1 MSTHD
6 RAGETQDR
14 GKVKVCPRC
23 GEPVVFTFEF
33 RGAEH
38 YCVECEWKGGI
49 FDANEAAATP
59 ARVARFGELEDR
71 YEVESAARRGLPAP
85 EPPSQDGPRPTCSG
99 CGVVAVGPMRGDK
112 PAHWFSR
119 TRDGVTE
126 FACSRECIPSN
137 QAVMPW

>member
-1 MSTHD
+1 M
-6 RAGETQDR
+6 
-14 GKVKVCPRC
+14 KVCPRC

-49 FDANEAAATP
+49 FDAAEAPATP
-59 ARVARFGELEDR
+59 ERIERHGVLSDR
-71 YEVESAARRGLPAP
+71 YDVESAARMGRAAP
-85 EPPSQDGPRPTCSG
+85 EPPSQDVPRPTCDG
-99 CGVVAVGPMRGDK
+99 CGVVAEGRMQGDK

-126 FACSRECIPSN
+126 YACSRECIPERE
-137 QAVMPW
+137 AVMPW